1 MKWKKYY
8 KTIIKAL
15 ITKSP
20 KIWNTEKCIEYM
32 KWNNTIK
39 QPLKI

>member
-1 MKWKKYY
+1 MKWKKY

-20 KIWNTEKCIEYM
+20 KIWITEKWIEYL
-32 KWNNTIK
+32 KWNTTIK